1 MRKLIGIIGP
11 SDPSED
17 AKIFAEELGKLIA
30 KEKWIVLTGGKGGIM
45 ESASKGAK
53 EAGGITVGILPEPHK
68 KFANKYV
75 DIAIPTGM
83 GEARNII
90 LVNSSDAIV
99 AVSLSAGTL
108 IEIATAAKIGKII
121 LGYGIP
127 NIPGVNLITVST
139 PEEAISTL
147 KNLLKE

>member
-1 MRKLIGIIGP
+1 MRKLIGVIGP
-11 SDPSED
+11 SEPSED
-17 AKIFAEELGKLIA
+17 AKKFAEELGRLIA
-30 KEKWIVLTGGKGGIM
+30 KEGWIVLTGGKGGIM
-45 ESASKGAK
+45 ESASKGAR
-53 EAGGITVGILPEPHK
+53 EAGGITIGILPESHK

-108 IEIATAAKIGKII
+108 IEIATAGKIGKII
-121 LGYGIP
+121 LGYRIT
-127 NIPGVNLITVST
+127 NIPGVNLITIST
-139 PEEAISTL
+139 PEEAISIL